1 MEHMLVARF
10 SDRCWVN
17 RLEPIGLCAQG
28 IWLLMMKRQG
38 NKLWGSIAVID
49 YTGAQTKKRKVAR
62 STQQSTN
69 VE

>member
-1 MEHMLVARF
+1 MEYMLSARF

-17 RLEPIGLCAQG
+17 RLEPIGLGAQG
-28 IWLLMMKRQG
+28 IWLLMMKIQG

-49 YTGAQTKKRKVAR
+49 YTGAQTKERKVAR
-62 STQQSTN
+62 CTQQNVN

>member
-1 MEHMLVARF
+1 MEYMLFAMF

-17 RLEPIGLCAQG
+17 RLEPIGLCAQV
-28 IWLLMMKRQG
+28 IWLLMMKRQR

-49 YTGAQTKKRKVAR
+49 YTGAQTKERKVAR
-62 STQQSTN
+62 CTQQSAN